1 MKKKFYLTVL
11 SFICA
16 FACAIGLVGCG
27 HKHTFSEEW
36 SFDETHHWH
45 AATCEHSDE
54 RSEYGEHTM
63 GTGTIEEYNANDVP
77 VCSVC
82 GYIKDDVSSQLVD
95 AATFASQID
104 TAITN
109 FRYSHKIV
117 DPETGAVQSE
127 SIEQYDGTCY
137 VNQNGIYHIGYN
149 TYKESPYI
157 EGLYE
162 EDRPLTITAEQR
174 VKNLFGTLSD
184 FEKITSEELD
194 FSYFHWSDQHY
205 LGAEAA
211 YFVDLNEVSNTSVF
225 RDYDWFALRFEDG
238 ILKEIEGGNVNGYGY
253 LSIGTFEIGAAQIDL
268 PWDGDA
274 PTMEANGSSGLYYKM
289 VEGGTYTL
297 YNFYEEDMESDVNY
311 VIVADTC
318 NGKPVTEIRSGCFQ
332 NNGIFGGGI
341 VIPTTVTKFGSG
353 AFNHTYIKNI
363 YYMGTEDQWNAISG
377 LNLSGMNTVYN
388 LTVYY
393 YSETAP
399 TATGDY
405 WHYVEGVPTV
415 WE

>member
-1 MKKKFYLTVL
+1 MKKKSLLRLL
-11 SFICA
+11 SPLCVV
-16 FACAIGLVGCG
+16 ACVFGLVGCG
-27 HKHTFSEEW
+27 HSHTFSEEW
-36 SFDETHHWH
+36 SSDDTHHWH

-63 GTGTIEEYNANDVP
+63 ATDTIEEYNANDVP

-82 GYIKDDVSSQLVD
+82 GYITDDVSSQLVD
-95 AATFASQID
+95 AAAFASQID
-104 TAITN
+104 TEITN

-117 DPETGAVQSE
+117 DPETGTVQDE

-137 VNQNGIYHIGYN
+137 VNQNGVYHIGYN
-149 TYKESPYI
+149 IYKESPYI

-162 EDRPLTITAEQR
+162 EDRPSTITAEQR
-174 VKNLFGTLSD
+174 VEDLFGTLSD
-184 FEKITSEELD
+184 FEEITAEELD

-205 LGAEAA
+205 LGAETA
-211 YFVDLNEVSNTSVF
+211 YFVDLNKVSSSSVF
-225 RDYDWFALRFEDG
+225 RDYDWYALRFEDG

-253 LSIGTFEIGAAQIDL
+253 LSISTFEIGAAQIDL

-274 PTMEANGSSGLYYKM
+274 PTMEANGSVGLYYKM

-297 YNFYEEDMESDVNY
+297 YNFYEDDMESDVNY
-311 VIVADTC
+311 LIVADTC

-332 NNGIFGGGI
+332 NHGIFGGGI
-341 VIPTTVTKFGSG
+341 VIPTTITKFGNS
-353 AFNHTYIKNI
+353 AFNHTYLKNI

-377 LNLSGMNTVYN
+377 LDMSGLNSVYN

-393 YSETAP
+393 YSETAL
-399 TATGDY
+399 TAAGNY